1 MPIVSVSPFLV
12 GWTGRLYVFSVDTDF
27 LFFRRDR
34 CKSLAWCLLHIF
46 QYLVLTL
53 VLGWYR
59 WVHRRPKLN
68 ISRCINFSEHVLRYW
83 VWEPVLSASS
93 DYELRSPII
102 EHNKALQS
110 TFLRT
115 EIILAFCRKRSQEG
129 SFFLNTSLSF
139 SCGRTKYGGFWI
151 RWCHASYSAC
161 PIRIRSAWASP
172 AKIVWLVDARP
183 RDIAKFKMA
192 AIPPSFVYCGKKI
205 NCGLIWVANAYTEF
219 FSIA

>member
-1 MPIVSVSPFLV
+1 MCLVPALLWWYGRISFTRFIELVAFFPREVPIVSVSPFLV

-34 CKSLAWCLLHIF
+34 CKSLAWCLLHMF

-68 ISRCINFSEHVLRYW
+68 ITGCINFSEHVLRYW
-83 VWEPVLSASS
+83 VWEPVLSAPP

-102 EHNKALQS
+102 EHNKAVQS

-115 EIILAFCRKRSQEG
+115 EI
-129 SFFLNTSLSF
+129 T
-139 SCGRTKYGGFWI
+139 
-151 RWCHASYSAC
+151 
-161 PIRIRSAWASP
+161 
-172 AKIVWLVDARP
+172 
-183 RDIAKFKMA
+183 
-192 AIPPSFVYCGKKI
+192 
-205 NCGLIWVANAYTEF
+205 
-219 FSIA
+219 